1 MISAVCQG
9 WQTEEKERGG
19 QGWALMKGDGGK
31 GRRGNWE
38 ILRGNGEGGGGER
51 EGGWG
56 RL

>member
-1 MISAVCQG
+1 
-9 WQTEEKERGG
+9 
-19 QGWALMKGDGGK
+19 MKGDGGK

-38 ILRGNGEGGGGER
+38 ILRGNGERGAGGGER